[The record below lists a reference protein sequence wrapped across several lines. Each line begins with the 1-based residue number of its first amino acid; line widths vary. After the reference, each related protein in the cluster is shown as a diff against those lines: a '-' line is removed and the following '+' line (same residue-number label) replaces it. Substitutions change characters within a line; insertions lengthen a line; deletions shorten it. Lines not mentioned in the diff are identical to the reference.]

1 MIKRQSA
8 RIVGMSCAACSAAV
22 ERAVRRLSFVEE
34 AAVNLTTELL
44 TVKFDDRQGTMAQIG
59 AAVEKAGFSLEVTTG
74 EPDLKKA
81 LKRSDEELDIKK
93 HRLIAAVAFTVPLFY
108 LAMAHMITFI
118 ALPYPAFL
126 EPMANP
132 RAFALTQ
139 LALTIPVLFCGR
151 AFYKNGFKSLFSGS
165 PNMDSLV
172 AIGTSA
178 AMVYSLASIVRI
190 FMGDVLAV
198 MELYFE
204 SAAMIIT
211 LVMVGKYLESRAKRR
226 TKDAIASLYELTPP
240 TAFVERESNI
250 LEIPTSQLRVGD
262 IAVVKPGQRVPADG
276 TVIDGVTTI
285 DESMLT
291 GESIPIET
299 AAGDLVT
306 GATVNKNGSVRV
318 RVTRL
323 GADSTLSQIIRIV
336 EEAQGQ
342 KVPIAKLADIIA
354 GYFVPCAI
362 AIAVLAAAIWLAVG
376 SGIGFAMRIF
386 VSVLVIACPCA
397 LGLATPTAVMVG
409 TGRGASHGI
418 LFRNGEALELMRSVD
433 TIIFDKTGTITEG
446 KPVVTDIVTLEDM
459 PEDEMISLAA
469 SAESMAEHPL
479 GAAVLECAKTRGITL
494 LSCRQYE
501 ALPGLGIDAVV
512 GGRSVLAG
520 NLKLMEKHGIVTV
533 SAVGAVAALTREAK
547 SPMYFAVD
555 GRLVGII
562 AVADTVKKDSAAA
575 IASIKRAG
583 LKTVML
589 TGDNAH
595 TAEAIARSVGIDDVS
610 SEVMPANKADEVKRR
625 RNGKSVVAMVG
636 DGIND
641 APALAFADVGIAIGS
656 GTDVAIESSDI
667 VLMGGSLTGV
677 YGAIKLS
684 CAVIRNI
691 KQNLFWAFFYNSVG
705 IPIAAGVLYA
715 FGGPLISPVFAA
727 AAMSLSSVC
736 VVANALRLGRV
747 KLDK

>member
-1 MIKRQSA
+1 
-8 RIVGMSCAACSAAV
+8 
-22 ERAVRRLSFVEE
+22 
-34 AAVNLTTELL
+34 
-44 TVKFDDRQGTMAQIG
+44 
-59 AAVEKAGFSLEVTTG
+59 
-74 EPDLKKA
+74 
-81 LKRSDEELDIKK
+81 
-93 HRLIAAVAFTVPLFY
+93 
-108 LAMAHMITFI
+108 
-118 ALPYPAFL
+118 
-126 EPMANP
+126 
-132 RAFALTQ
+132 
-139 LALTIPVLFCGR
+139 
-151 AFYKNGFKSLFSGS
+151 
-165 PNMDSLV
+165 
-172 AIGTSA
+172 
-178 AMVYSLASIVRI
+178 
-190 FMGDVLAV
+190 
-198 MELYFE
+198 
-204 SAAMIIT
+204 
-211 LVMVGKYLESRAKRR
+211 
-226 TKDAIASLYELTPP
+226 
-240 TAFVERESNI
+240 ESNI

-291 GESIPIET
+291 GESIPIEK

-610 SEVMPANKADEVKRR
+610 SEVMPANKA
-625 RNGKSVVAMVG
+625 
-636 DGIND
+636 
-641 APALAFADVGIAIGS
+641 
-656 GTDVAIESSDI
+656 
-667 VLMGGSLTGV
+667 
-677 YGAIKLS
+677 
-684 CAVIRNI
+684 
-691 KQNLFWAFFYNSVG
+691 
-705 IPIAAGVLYA
+705 
-715 FGGPLISPVFAA
+715 
-727 AAMSLSSVC
+727 
-736 VVANALRLGRV
+736 
-747 KLDK
+747 

>member
-1 MIKRQSA
+1 
-8 RIVGMSCAACSAAV
+8 
-22 ERAVRRLSFVEE
+22 
-34 AAVNLTTELL
+34 
-44 TVKFDDRQGTMAQIG
+44 
-59 AAVEKAGFSLEVTTG
+59 
-74 EPDLKKA
+74 
-81 LKRSDEELDIKK
+81 
-93 HRLIAAVAFTVPLFY
+93 
-108 LAMAHMITFI
+108 
-118 ALPYPAFL
+118 
-126 EPMANP
+126 
-132 RAFALTQ
+132 
-139 LALTIPVLFCGR
+139 
-151 AFYKNGFKSLFSGS
+151 
-165 PNMDSLV
+165 
-172 AIGTSA
+172 
-178 AMVYSLASIVRI
+178 
-190 FMGDVLAV
+190 
-198 MELYFE
+198 
-204 SAAMIIT
+204 
-211 LVMVGKYLESRAKRR
+211 
-226 TKDAIASLYELTPP
+226 
-240 TAFVERESNI
+240 
-250 LEIPTSQLRVGD
+250 
-262 IAVVKPGQRVPADG
+262 
-276 TVIDGVTTI
+276 
-285 DESMLT
+285 
-291 GESIPIET
+291 
-299 AAGDLVT
+299 
-306 GATVNKNGSVRV
+306 
-318 RVTRL
+318 
-323 GADSTLSQIIRIV
+323 
-336 EEAQGQ
+336 
-342 KVPIAKLADIIA
+342 
-354 GYFVPCAI
+354 
-362 AIAVLAAAIWLAVG
+362 
-376 SGIGFAMRIF
+376 
-386 VSVLVIACPCA
+386 
-397 LGLATPTAVMVG
+397 
-409 TGRGASHGI
+409 
-418 LFRNGEALELMRSVD
+418 
-433 TIIFDKTGTITEG
+433 ITEG

-727 AAMSLSSVC
+727 AAMSLSSV
-736 VVANALRLGRV
+736 
-747 KLDK
+747 